1 MGERYAW
8 TEGIWDAT
16 STTGRRAM
24 DPPRLK
30 IDPVVAGNTEMAGD
44 FGVARN

>member
-1 MGERYAW
+1 MGERYAL

-30 IDPVVAGNTEMAGD
+30 IDPVVAVNTEMVGV
-44 FGVARN
+44 FGVAKK